1 MTGGISED
9 MKLHNEMGQLCKE
22 QGYVQ
27 SKKEEVKVQRQES
40 TLCVCVCVCVHAC
53 MHVCVMEKRPVCL
66 RHQVL
71 GERVAQDEVA

>member
-1 MTGGISED
+1 MQRAGVCTIQERGGE
-9 MKLHNEMGQLCKE
+9 G
-22 QGYVQ
+22 
-27 SKKEEVKVQRQES
+27 SKAGKHFV
-40 TLCVCVCVCVHAC
+40 CVCVCVCVHAC